1 MKTTIYSLFVFAFT
15 IFCCDSPKKSDK
27 VTEKTENR
35 TESFPYITYNVE
47 NLFPGDGSLLRVED
61 GVSLEDGRVVVVD
74 QANGLRLIEKNGSNR
89 PFGNFKD
96 AGFINNPPEQIA
108 GPNGLVLEHD
118 GKHLLMCD
126 VSDGK
131 IYRTNIASEKTEL
144 IYDHNYGVNAIYSDK
159 TGAIWFTQCAEN
171 TNIAEMFM
179 ALNLSVPTGAIFRM
193 ADLKS
198 IPTKIADS
206 LYFSNGITMDKDEK
220 TLYVSET
227 MMDRVK
233 SFDVDVTN
241 GKAEYVGVVAY
252 VGTPDNII
260 FDNNGNLIVAS
271 PANNQIIA
279 FDFKNHSQH
288 IIFDASTK
296 ENQEIANEWFRRS
309 HLGLPRAEL
318 VTPNLFSPLPGLL
331 TGMFFSKDGQTLYI
345 ANLGNDLL
353 KLEYK

>member
-1 MKTTIYSLFVFAFT
+1 MKITIYSLILFAFT
-15 IFCCDSPKKSDK
+15 IFSCNSPKSDNETVK
-27 VTEKTENR
+27 TEKT
-35 TESFPYITYNVE
+35 TEDFPYITYAKE

-61 GVSLEDGRVVVVD
+61 GVYLEDGRVVVVD

-89 PFGNFKD
+89 PFGNFND

-118 GKHLLMCD
+118 GNHLLMCD

-171 TNIAEMFM
+171 TNMGEMFM

-206 LYFSNGITMDKDEK
+206 LYFSNG
-220 TLYVSET
+220 L
-227 MMDRVK
+227 
-233 SFDVDVTN
+233 
-241 GKAEYVGVVAY
+241 
-252 VGTPDNII
+252 
-260 FDNNGNLIVAS
+260 
-271 PANNQIIA
+271 ANKYQ
-279 FDFKNHSQH
+279 KLS
-288 IIFDASTK
+288 
-296 ENQEIANEWFRRS
+296 
-309 HLGLPRAEL
+309 
-318 VTPNLFSPLPGLL
+318 
-331 TGMFFSKDGQTLYI
+331 MFQKQ
-345 ANLGNDLL
+345 
-353 KLEYK
+353 